1 MGALL
6 LPYKAGAQRVSQ
18 PPTPEG
24 SLSCS
29 LSVMLGNVL
38 PG

>member
-1 MGALL
+1 MTLSRL
-6 LPYKAGAQRVSQ
+6 QAGARLGSQ

-29 LSVMLGNVL
+29 LSVIAEAYA
-38 PG
+38 